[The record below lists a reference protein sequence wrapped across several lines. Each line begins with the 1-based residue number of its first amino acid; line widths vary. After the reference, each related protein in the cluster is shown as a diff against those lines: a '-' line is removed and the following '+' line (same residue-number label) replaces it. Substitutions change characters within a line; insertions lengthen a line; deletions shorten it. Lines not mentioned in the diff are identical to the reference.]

1 MNAHVDRSG
10 LDPRRELNPDE
21 LGLASM
27 LSAPQVGR
35 PARGVDLVMMAGL
48 LGALALGGIT
58 FLAMSNQPK
67 PAKHVAASAPSAV
80 LQPYRPV
87 ETSALALPQMD
98 TPAAPEED
106 VAFAEAQPA
115 VVVPKQSASSPLVI
129 DNTVGAEGR
138 ATAPGGAAMQGG
150 ESPEETLT
158 SDELFSLRVG
168 GTGGTAHAQSL
179 ANPGYTLVQG
189 GIIPAVLETAVNS
202 DLPGYARAIVSRD
215 VRGFDGSRVV
225 VPRGS
230 RLIGQY
236 KSGLA
241 KGQSRVF
248 IVWSRLVRPDGVSI
262 DLGSPVMDEA
272 GQVGL
277 GGKVNRHFLQRSGSA
292 LLLSVIGG
300 VASALTGGAAG
311 ALVINTGAD
320 TQSAAAQAMQTDAN
334 VAPTI
339 KVPLGTPIQ
348 VFAARDLDFS
358 ER

>member
-1 MNAHVDRSG
+1 MNAHVDKSG
-10 LDPRRELNPDE
+10 LDPRRELSPDD

-35 PARGVDLVMMAGL
+35 PAKGVDMGMVAGA
-48 LGALALGGIT
+48 LGALALGGMT
-58 FLAMSNQPK
+58 FFAMSNDPK
-67 PAKHVAASAPSAV
+67 PAKHVAVSPPAV
-80 LQPYRPV
+80 IPQPYRPI
-87 ETSALALPQMD
+87 ETPALALPPMEAMA
-98 TPAAPEED
+98 TPEED
-106 VAFAEAQPA
+106 AAPAEAVAEA
-115 VVVPKQSASSPLVI
+115 VDQSVASPLVI
-129 DNTVGAEGR
+129 DNTA
-138 ATAPGGAAMQGG
+138 GAAGRVSGGSGVGQPPG
-150 ESPEETLT
+150 ESPVETLT
-158 SDELFSLRVG
+158 ADELFSQRVG
-168 GTGGTAHAQSL
+168 GTADTAHAQSL
-179 ANPGYTLVQG
+179 ANPGFTLVQG
-189 GIIPAVLETAVNS
+189 SIIPAVLETAVNS

-215 VRGFDGSRVV
+215 VRGFDGARVV

-262 DLGSPVMDEA
+262 ELGSPAMDET

-277 GGKVNRHFLQRSGSA
+277 GGKVNRHFMQRSGSA

-300 VASALTGGAAG
+300 VASALMGGGAG

-320 TQSAAAQAMQTDAN
+320 AQNAAAQAMQSDAN